1 MGQRIIK
8 PSRQIEAAYKVGE
21 LEGRVAIQDA
31 TLKASDFVEYLNNC
45 EDADIM
51 ADNKVLKYILDS
63 GMLSLWRN
71 FKLRKV
77 YNNYKAKYWK

>member
-1 MGQRIIK
+1 MVK
-8 PSRQIEAAYKVGE
+8 PSKQVEAAYRVGK
-21 LEGRVAIQDA
+21 LEGRVATEDV

-45 EDADIM
+45 EDADMM
-51 ADNKVLKYILDS
+51 ADNKVLKYIIDS

-77 YNNYKAKYWK
+77 YNEYKAKYWKV

>member
-1 MGQRIIK
+1 MVK
-8 PSRQIEAAYKVGE
+8 PSKQVEAAYRVGK
-21 LEGRVAIQDA
+21 LEGRVATEDV

-45 EDADIM
+45 EDADMM
-51 ADNKVLKYILDS
+51 ADNKVLKYIIDS

-77 YNNYKAKYWK
+77 YNEYKLKYWKV